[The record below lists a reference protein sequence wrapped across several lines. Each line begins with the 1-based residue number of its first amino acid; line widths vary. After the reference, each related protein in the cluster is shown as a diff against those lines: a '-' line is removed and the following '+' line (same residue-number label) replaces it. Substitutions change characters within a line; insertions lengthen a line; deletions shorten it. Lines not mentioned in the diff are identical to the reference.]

1 MTDSEQ
7 QPWGR
12 VDETGTVF
20 VRTADGE
27 REVGQYPDA
36 HARGGARLLRA
47 EVRRSRGPGRPA
59 RAARASRST
68 RSGCRQGRRQPP
80 RVGRRAPTP
89 SATSTPSPA
98 ASRRSRA
105 RPRSSPSSSRPRR
118 RRALDEAIAER
129 TRIVEQAEALAAQDP
144 AKTQWKQ
151 ATAELDALFASWQQH
166 QQDGP
171 RLPKNEA
178 NELWKRFRTARSTI
192 EQHRKA
198 FFAELDAAHRDVR
211 ARKQALI
218 ERAEALAPR
227 GADAVADYRALLDE
241 WKQAGRAGKKLD
253 DALWAKFKAA
263 GDVLFQAKAEVD
275 AQEDEAYRANL
286 TEKLALL
293 DEAEKLLT
301 VTDPKQARTALN
313 RIQRSWD
320 EIGRVPRDQVRPVE
334 DRLRK
339 VETHVRSLED
349 ERWQRED
356 PEKKARS
363 EGMLGQLQ
371 DAIAKL
377 EAELAAAEAAG
388 DERADRVGTRGAR
401 RASGVAEGRRRLTGR
416 HQRGRAAHSTARPAV
431 GVRSPQDDRHA
442 LRGAARCRTH
452 DLMARLPAVLGT
464 DRPPARR
471 TLRRTTRRRALRD
484 RPRLGAG
491 RRARPP
497 GVPGDGR
504 RPARAPRRSSSSG
517 CRRRGCTVRST
528 LPRRSRSSACRS
540 TPGSP

>member
-1 MTDSEQ
+1 VTDSEQ

-20 VRTADGE
+20 VRTSDGE

-36 HARGGARLLRA
+36 TPEEALAYFQRKYADLAGQVGLLEQR
-47 EVRRSRGPGRPA
+47 VRRGA
-59 RAARASRST
+59 
-68 RSGCRQGRRQPP
+68 
-80 RVGRRAPTP
+80 
-89 SATSTPSPA
+89 PA
-98 ASRRSRA
+98 ADVAKAVVNLRESVAGAHAVGDLDSLSRRLE
-105 RPRSSPSSSRPRR
+105 
-118 RRALDEAIAER
+118 ALSGTTKELTEQQQAEAKAALGEAIAER

-151 ATAELDALFASWQQH
+151 ATAELDALFASWQRH

-178 NELWKRFRTARSTI
+178 NELWKRFRAARSTI

-211 ARKQALI
+211 TRKQQLI

-227 GADAVADYRALLDE
+227 GADAVADYRSLLDE
-241 WKQAGRAGKKLD
+241 WKLAGRAGKKLD

-275 AQEDEAYRANL
+275 AQEDESYRANL

-301 VTDPKQARTALN
+301 ESDPKAARSALN

-339 VETHVRSLED
+339 VENHVRSLED

-388 DERADRVGTRGAR
+388 DERAIASARDALEAR
-401 RASGVAEGRRRLTGR
+401 RAWLK
-416 HQRGRAAHSTARPAV
+416 AV
-431 GVRSPQDDRHA
+431 G
-442 LRGAARCRTH
+442 G
-452 DLMARLPAVLGT
+452 
-464 DRPPARR
+464 
-471 TLRRTTRRRALRD
+471 
-484 RPRLGAG
+484 
-491 RRARPP
+491 
-497 GVPGDGR
+497 
-504 RPARAPRRSSSSG
+504 
-517 CRRRGCTVRST
+517 
-528 LPRRSRSSACRS
+528 
-540 TPGSP
+540 

>member
-36 HARGGARLLRA
+36 TPEEALAYFERKYTDLAGQVGLLEQR
-47 EVRRSRGPGRPA
+47 VRRGAPA
-59 RAARASRST
+59 ADVAKAVTTLRESVAQAHAVGDLDALARRLESLSGTTKELTEQQQAESRAALA
-68 RSGCRQGRRQPP
+68 
-80 RVGRRAPTP
+80 
-89 SATSTPSPA
+89 
-98 ASRRSRA
+98 
-105 RPRSSPSSSRPRR
+105 
-118 RRALDEAIAER
+118 EAVAER

-166 QQDGP
+166 QQNGP

-227 GADAVADYRALLDE
+227 GADAVGDYRSLLDE

-275 AQEDEAYRANL
+275 AQEDEAFRANL
-286 TEKLALL
+286 TEKLAILE
-293 DEAEKLLT
+293 EAEKLT
-301 VTDPKQARTALN
+301 SETDPKKARAALN
-313 RIQRSWD
+313 GIQRRWD
-320 EIGRVPRDQVRPVE
+320 EIGKVPRDQVRPVE
-334 DRLRK
+334 ERLRK
-339 VETHVRSLED
+339 VETHVRTLED

-377 EAELAAAEAAG
+377 EAELAAAEAQG
-388 DERADRVGTRGAR
+388 DDRAAASAREALEAR
-401 RASGVAEGRRRLTGR
+401 RAWLK
-416 HQRGRAAHSTARPAV
+416 AV
-431 GVRSPQDDRHA
+431 G
-442 LRGAARCRTH
+442 G
-452 DLMARLPAVLGT
+452 
-464 DRPPARR
+464 
-471 TLRRTTRRRALRD
+471 
-484 RPRLGAG
+484 
-491 RRARPP
+491 
-497 GVPGDGR
+497 
-504 RPARAPRRSSSSG
+504 
-517 CRRRGCTVRST
+517 
-528 LPRRSRSSACRS
+528 
-540 TPGSP
+540 